1 MNNHVDP
8 AMILAASLAA
18 VLVLLSFPRRA
29 RLPDTTQTAAARAGT
44 ERALLV
50 RLRPL
55 LALTALAGGWALLGG
70 YVGMV
75 AGSVSAGAVWVV
87 LGRTEDPA
95 AVRRRDQLAR
105 DLPVAV
111 DLLGSCLD
119 AGAPPETALT
129 AVADAVG
136 GAVGEELW
144 AIHHRLVLGVAP
156 GEVWRAVA
164 QHPQLGPL
172 GRSIGRAQETGASVS
187 TAVRRLAAELRHSA
201 AAEVEARARSIEV
214 RAAAPLGLCLLPAF
228 MLLGVVPMVV
238 GVFSSMDLFG

>member
-1 MNNHVDP
+1 MNVQHHL
-8 AMILAASLAA
+8 AMFLAATLAA
-18 VLVLLSFPRRA
+18 ALVLLSFPRRA
-29 RLPDTTQTAAARAGT
+29 RLPDPGETAPGEVTA
-44 ERALLV
+44 ERAVLL
-50 RLRPL
+50 RLRPV
-55 LALTALAGGWALLGG
+55 LALTALAGGWAMVGG
-70 YVGMV
+70 YAGMV
-75 AGSVSAGAVWVV
+75 AGPAAAAAVWVV
-87 LGRTEDPA
+87 LGRTENPA
-95 AVRRRDQLAR
+95 AVRRREQLVR

-144 AIHHRLVLGVAP
+144 AIHHRLVIGVAP
-156 GEVWRAVA
+156 DEVWHAVA
-164 QHPQLGPL
+164 RHPQLGPL
-172 GRSIGRAQETGASVS
+172 GRSIGRAHETGASVS
-187 TAVRRLAAELRHSA
+187 EAVRRLAAELRHAA

-214 RAAAPLGLCLLPAF
+214 KAAAPLGLCLLPAF